1 MSAGSDAI
9 ALLTQQYY
17 NAVVAGT
24 GLAPG
29 EFQLAQ
35 GSISLGTTS
44 TKIWEIFDSLPPAA
58 LNSFFNPSP
67 PSQWNSFGSVYGA
80 VINNLVPQDSGAME
94 QLLGDDYI
102 DWVNYSKDKGNRPS
116 PIPMQPPPND
126 YLVDTS
132 KYRKMQ
138 FQDWCLDSGQSQQT
152 IVAGIGLLS
161 QVDFIS
167 AACVKW
173 QAASQKKIFAYSAT
187 AQGLKNAIDCGQA
200 KTVDFNSK
208 TQSSDTS
215 SSWAS
220 GKVSGG
226 YGFFRASTSASWD
239 KFSQDIQQQGVQL
252 QVKYDKVATLTGS
265 PLTNPNTLDVDLSK
279 YLPWYDFKVIQTA
292 YAHNNNNVW
301 QRTAPTW
308 EDMFGTDGSLKN
320 LTIALIVVDG
330 ITATI
335 TTTASVSQSDRES
348 FRAAASAGYWPFF
361 KAQGE
366 GGWSTDV
373 SFNDNGSISITSSSE
388 AGNPNVLGVLVSPF
402 EKIFVS

>member
-9 ALLTQQYY
+9 DLLTKQYY
-17 NAVVAGT
+17 NAVTAGT

-29 EFQLAQ
+29 QFQLAQ

-44 TKIWEIFDSLPPAA
+44 TKIWEMFDSLPPAA
-58 LNSFFNPSP
+58 LNSFFNPS
-67 PSQWNSFGSVYGA
+67 QWNSFGSTYGA
-80 VINNLVPQDSGAME
+80 VINNLLPQDSGAMA

-102 DWVNYSKDKGNRPS
+102 DWVNYKVKPDPGPAK
-116 PIPMQPPPND
+116 PNPLSSTYSQD
-126 YLVDTS
+126 IFNYTAAY
-132 KYRKMQ
+132 KKAQ
-138 FQDWCLDSGQSQQT
+138 FQDWCLDNGQSKET
-152 IVAGIGLLS
+152 IVAGIGILS

-167 AACVKW
+167 AAAAKW
-173 QAASQKKIFAYSAT
+173 EVANAAKIFAYSAT
-187 AQGLKNAIDCGQA
+187 AQGLKNAIDRGQA

-239 KFSQDIQQQGVQL
+239 KFSQDIQQQGVQI
-252 QVKYDKVATLTGS
+252 QVKYDKMATLIGS

-279 YLPWYDFKVIQTA
+279 YLPWYDSKVIQTA
-292 YAHNNNNVW
+292 YAQNNTNVW
-301 QRTAPTW
+301 KRTRPTW
-308 EDMFGTDGSLKN
+308 EDTFGPNGNLKN
-320 LTIALIVVDG
+320 LTIGLIVVDG
-330 ITATI
+330 ITTTM

-348 FRAAASAGYWPFF
+348 FRAIASAGYWPFF

-373 SFNDNGSISITSSSE
+373 SFNDNGSISITSSSK
-388 AGNPNVLGVLVSPF
+388 AGNPNVLGVLVSSF
-402 EKIFVS
+402 KDAFTG

>member
-9 ALLTQQYY
+9 ELLTKQYY
-17 NAVVAGT
+17 NAVVSGV
-24 GLAPG
+24 GLSPMQL
-29 EFQLAQ
+29 QLAQ
-35 GSISLGTTS
+35 GSVSLGTTS
-44 TKIWEIFDSLPPAA
+44 TKIWEMFDSLPPAA
-58 LNSFFNPSP
+58 LNSFFNPS
-67 PSQWNSFGSVYGA
+67 QWNSFGSTYGA
-80 VINNLVPQDSGAME
+80 VINNLVPQDGGAMA

-102 DWVNYSKDKGNRPS
+102 DWVNWCKDKNNRPN
-116 PIPMQPPPND
+116 PVPMQPPPND

-132 KYRKMQ
+132 KYKKMQ
-138 FQDWCLDSGQSQQT
+138 FQEWCLDSGQSQQT

-167 AACVKW
+167 AAIVKW
-173 QAASQKKIFAYSAT
+173 QAASEKKIFAYAAT
-187 AQGLKNAIDCGQA
+187 AQALKNAIDRGQA
-200 KTVDFNSK
+200 KTVDFNST

-226 YGFFRASTSASWD
+226 YEFFSASASASWD

-252 QVKYDKVATLTGS
+252 QVKYDKVATLMGS

-279 YLPWYDFKVIQTA
+279 YLPWYDSKVIQTA
-292 YAHNNNNVW
+292 YAQNNNNVW

-308 EDMFGTDGSLKN
+308 EDTFGPNGNLKN
-320 LTIALIVVDG
+320 LTVGLIVVDG
-330 ITATI
+330 ITTTM

-348 FRAAASAGYWPFF
+348 FKAQAKAGYWPFF
-361 KAQGE
+361 KAEGE

-373 SFNDNGSISITSSSE
+373 TFDDSGSMSITSTSK

-402 EKIFVS
+402 EQAFTG